1 MAKNSLVS
9 IIEPSIIGDQTSYWA
24 MHFCGVLEAMRQ
36 QNQLQ
41 YSFNK
46 SIPDGDPHTLA
57 NLVAHTPTWFFPT
70 LKAYLSNFGLQYFL
84 SHYLMSFEGRN
95 PVVALLNAVANAYDV
110 DLVGSMQS
118 YEVYVCGS
126 DSRDGHQFLES
137 LNAHIFGYD
146 NKTIQQAFEDVKHVD
161 LCIVI
166 NRADPL
172 PRLAIL
178 GEVEGNKGTK
188 MLRGSFW
195 TGTASF
201 CAFGVGVVLN
211 NNKQM
216 EIQTINTPT
225 GPKSVLTMSSA
236 HHVAADFMQAIGV
249 FEIMFFMTHQQNIPL
264 FPGMDI
270 VVDLIRDHWNK
281 PVDALIALIR
291 ALIRKYDSSSVQDEP
306 IALPDIPKIIV

>member
-1 MAKNSLVS
+1 
-9 IIEPSIIGDQTSYWA
+9 
-24 MHFCGVLEAMRQ
+24 
-36 QNQLQ
+36 
-41 YSFNK
+41 
-46 SIPDGDPHTLA
+46 
-57 NLVAHTPTWFFPT
+57 
-70 LKAYLSNFGLQYFL
+70 
-84 SHYLMSFEGRN
+84 
-95 PVVALLNAVANAYDV
+95 
-110 DLVGSMQS
+110 MQS

-146 NKTIQQAFEDVKHVD
+146 NKTIQQAFDDVKHVD

-172 PRLAIL
+172 TRLAIL
-178 GEVEGNKGTK
+178 GEVEGNKGAK

-236 HHVAADFMQAIGV
+236 HHVAADSGAEHVGSLAD
-249 FEIMFFMTHQQNIPL
+249 TL
-264 FPGMDI
+264 FLFG
-270 VVDLIRDHWNK
+270 K
-281 PVDALIALIR
+281 PVRASIDADAAPWR
-291 ALIRKYDSSSVQDEP
+291 CEHN
-306 IALPDIPKIIV
+306 